1 MRDRDRPERGRFT
14 SGEATAIFHEGG
26 TIAARLLR
34 DVPHQETVGARIMV
48 RNGVMSLA
56 IYRALRKVGVE
67 PGYATELTTDYLWA
81 EYKKTTSIQRLIG
94 HLFARE
100 PRRQMRL
107 IQRIFLRFPM
117 ASPGY
122 RRTVREVP
130 GAFAYDIERCPVY
143 DYYAAQDAEALEF
156 FRRSW
161 CTLDYPLAEHLVEGG
176 RFERSKV
183 LSAGDD
189 ICDMR
194 WCVGENA
201 GADRR

>member
-14 SGEATAIFHEGG
+14 SEDATAIFHEGV
-26 TIAARLLR
+26 TIAATLLR
-34 DVPHQETVGARIMV
+34 DALREETVGARIMV
-48 RNGVMSLA
+48 RNGAMSLA
-56 IYRALRKVGVE
+56 IYRAIRKMGVE
-67 PGYATELTTDYLWA
+67 PGYATELTTDYLWV
-81 EYKKTTSIQRLIG
+81 EYRKTTSIQRWIG

-122 RRTVREVP
+122 RCTVREVP
-130 GAFAYDIERCPVY
+130 GAFAYDIARCPVY
-143 DYYAAQDAEALEF
+143 DYFATQDAEALEF

-194 WCVGENA
+194 WCVGRS
-201 GADRR
+201 ADANPP